1 MGAAGH
7 ITLRGVRVH
16 NLKSIDLDIP
26 HRKLIVLCGLSG
38 SGKSSLALDT
48 LYAEGQRRYIE
59 SFSAYTRQFLQRLE
73 KPEAERIDGI
83 PPAIAVTSKNTSR
96 SSRSTVGTATET
108 SDYLR
113 LLFAKI
119 GHVFCSKCGHEV
131 RCDSP
136 QNAAERLAQLPSGAR
151 YMIAFPCALPDG
163 STMDQLA
170 AGIREDGFV
179 RAIVDGRLVNLDAGD
194 EGRGTGDEGKA
205 IGEVRNSTV
214 ALSPRKT
221 EEDLPYKPGTSE
233 KAGEPI
239 SCGNTSAD
247 KPSPNESIRQS
258 GEEVKSEKCPLA
270 HEDNTVGAS
279 VPATASPVIYVIVD
293 RLKAGSAS
301 DTRLRDSLE
310 TAFTKGRGRCYAFV
324 ESEIQDLK
332 FEISNPRPEI
342 SDSPSPLSPLSSP
355 LIQIDGRPW
364 RRMGFSTQLA
374 CEDCGIEYPIPEPR
388 LFSFNSPLGACP
400 ECEGFGNVIGIDMD
414 LVVPHPGK
422 SLREGAIAPW
432 NTPAYAH
439 ELKEL
444 MGLAPDYDIPLD
456 VPFCELSDRH
466 RNVILH
472 GVPARKFGGLEGFF
486 AWLER
491 RKYKMHIRV
500 FLSRW
505 RSFRPCPACGGSR
518 LRPEA
523 LATRVGGKNIGE
535 ICAMKVRDAVA
546 LFRNL
551 QLPEPERQIGR
562 MMLEQVQARL
572 SYLELVGLGY
582 LTLDRT
588 LRTLSG
594 GEARRVALTAALGS
608 SLVNM
613 LYVLD
618 EPSIGLHP
626 RDIHQLL
633 DAIRQLRDRGNTVVV
648 VEHEEAIIRAADEV
662 VEIGPG
668 AGERGGKVVFQGT
681 PTEMEQSPDSLTG
694 DYLAGRRGFGGNGS
708 RREPNRGWIRL
719 AGAKGNNLRNVTVEF
734 PLGALC
740 LVTGVSGSGKS
751 TLVQDTL
758 YPALCRRLR
767 KDAAKPY
774 PHDDVFGDGQLD
786 DVIMVDQSPIGRS
799 PRSNPVTYLK
809 AFDEIRAVFADT
821 VEARTRGYNA
831 GHFSFNVDGGRCG
844 ACHGEGYIQ
853 IDMQF
858 LADVYMRCAQCN
870 GARYRD
876 EILDVTY
883 RGRNIADVLEMT
895 VREAFTFFRGQPKVQ
910 ARLKRLI
917 DVGLDYVRLGQ
928 PANTL
933 SGGEAQRLKLA
944 GYMSSAKRG
953 RCLFIL
959 DEPTTGLH
967 FSDIVQLLDCFDALL
982 AVGHSLI
989 VVEHNLQIMK
999 AADYIIDLGPGAA
1012 DEGGQVVAKGTP
1024 EMVARASGSVTAGF
1038 LAKVLK
1044 EKEENAK

>member
-1 MGAAGH
+1 
-7 ITLRGVRVH
+7 
-16 NLKSIDLDIP
+16 
-26 HRKLIVLCGLSG
+26 
-38 SGKSSLALDT
+38 
-48 LYAEGQRRYIE
+48 
-59 SFSAYTRQFLQRLE
+59 
-73 KPEAERIDGI
+73 
-83 PPAIAVTSKNTSR
+83 
-96 SSRSTVGTATET
+96 
-108 SDYLR
+108 
-113 LLFAKI
+113 
-119 GHVFCSKCGHEV
+119 
-131 RCDSP
+131 
-136 QNAAERLAQLPSGAR
+136 
-151 YMIAFPCALPDG
+151 
-163 STMDQLA
+163 
-170 AGIREDGFV
+170 
-179 RAIVDGRLVNLDAGD
+179 
-194 EGRGTGDEGKA
+194 
-205 IGEVRNSTV
+205 
-214 ALSPRKT
+214 
-221 EEDLPYKPGTSE
+221 
-233 KAGEPI
+233 
-239 SCGNTSAD
+239 
-247 KPSPNESIRQS
+247 
-258 GEEVKSEKCPLA
+258 
-270 HEDNTVGAS
+270 
-279 VPATASPVIYVIVD
+279 
-293 RLKAGSAS
+293 
-301 DTRLRDSLE
+301 
-310 TAFTKGRGRCYAFV
+310 
-324 ESEIQDLK
+324 
-332 FEISNPRPEI
+332 
-342 SDSPSPLSPLSSP
+342 
-355 LIQIDGRPW
+355 
-364 RRMGFSTQLA
+364 MGFSRQLA
-374 CEDCGIEYPIPEPR
+374 CEDCEIEYPMPEPR
-388 LFSFNSPLGACP
+388 LYSFNSPLGACP
-400 ECEGFGNVIGIDMD
+400 QCEGFGNIIGIDMD
-414 LVVPHPGK
+414 LVVPDPAK

-444 MGLAPDYDIPLD
+444 IALAPHYDLPLD
-456 VPFCELSDRH
+456 VPFRELSTQH
-466 RNVILH
+466 RELILH
-472 GVPARKFGGLEGFF
+472 GAAERKFGGLEGFF

-505 RSFRPCPACGGSR
+505 RSFRTCPACGGTR

-523 LATRVGGKNIGE
+523 LAARLGGKNIGE
-535 ICAMKVRDAVA
+535 ISAMKVRDAA
-546 LFRNL
+546 AFFRNL
-551 QLPEPERQIGR
+551 QLPDWQRQIGR

-572 SYLELVGLGY
+572 SYLAEVGLGY

-594 GEARRVALTAALGS
+594 GEVRRVALTAALGS

-633 DAIRQLRDRGNTVVV
+633 AAIKQLRDRDNTVVV
-648 VEHEEAIIRAADEV
+648 VEHEEAIIRAADQV
-662 VEIGPG
+662 IEIGPG
-668 AGERGGKVVFQGT
+668 AGERGGKVIFQGT
-681 PTEMEQSPDSLTG
+681 PAEMAESLDSLTG
-694 DYLAGRRGFGGNGS
+694 DYLAGRRGFGTNG
-708 RREPNRGWIRL
+708 RRRRPDHGWIRL
-719 AGAKGNNLRNVTVEF
+719 AGGRGNNLKNVTAEF
-734 PLGALC
+734 PLGVLC

-767 KDAAKPY
+767 KDAPKPY
-774 PHDDVFGDGQLD
+774 PHDDIFGDGQVD

-809 AFDEIRAVFADT
+809 VFDEIRAVFADT

-831 GHFSFNVDGGRCG
+831 GHFSFNVDGGRCN
-844 ACHGEGYIQ
+844 ACHGDGYIQ

-870 GARYRD
+870 GTRYRD

-967 FSDIVQLLDCFDALL
+967 FSDVVQLLDCFDALL

-989 VVEHNLQIMK
+989 VVEHNLQMMK

-1012 DEGGQVVAKGTP
+1012 DEGGRVVAKGTP

-1044 EKEENAK
+1044 EKEIVEP

>member
-1 MGAAGH
+1 MSAAGH
-7 ITLRGVRVH
+7 IALRGVRVH

-26 HRKLIVLCGLSG
+26 RRQLIVFCGLSG

-83 PPAIAVTSKNTSR
+83 PPAIAVTGKNTSR

-108 SDYLR
+108 NDYLR

-119 GHVFCSKCGHEV
+119 GHTFCRKCGREV

-136 QNAAERLAQLPSGAR
+136 QSAAETLAALPAGTR
-151 YMIAFPCALPDG
+151 YMVAFGCPIPNDG
-163 STMDQLA
+163 TLEHVTA
-170 AGIREDGFV
+170 TLREDGFV
-179 RAIVDGRLVNLDAGD
+179 RAIVNGRLVDL
-194 EGRGTGDEGKA
+194 EGA
-205 IGEVRNSTV
+205 IIATPQAAE
-214 ALSPRKT
+214 
-221 EEDLPYKPGTSE
+221 
-233 KAGEPI
+233 
-239 SCGNTSAD
+239 
-247 KPSPNESIRQS
+247 
-258 GEEVKSEKCPLA
+258 
-270 HEDNTVGAS
+270 NTVL
-279 VPATASPVIYVIVD
+279 YVIVD
-293 RLKAGSAS
+293 RLAAGGAS
-301 DTRLRDSLE
+301 DSRLRDSLE
-310 TAFTKGRGRCYAFV
+310 TAFAKGRGRCYALV
-324 ESEIQDLK
+324 EDTSGEESGPVGSLGT
-332 FEISNPRPEI
+332 S
-342 SDSPSPLSPLSSP
+342 LS
-355 LIQIDGRPW
+355 IDGRPW
-364 RRMGFSTQLA
+364 RRIGFGSQLT
-374 CEDCGIEYPIPEPR
+374 CEDCGIEYPPPEPR
-388 LFSFNSPLGACP
+388 LYSFNSPLGACP
-400 ECEGFGNVIGIDMD
+400 ECEGFGNVIGLDMD
-414 LVVPHPGK
+414 LIVPDAGK

-444 MGLAPDYDIPLD
+444 LALARDYDIPTD
-456 VPFCELSDRH
+456 VPFRQLSEQQVGLIV
-466 RNVILH
+466 N
-472 GVPARKFGGLEGFF
+472 GVPERKFGGLEGFF

-505 RSFRPCPACGGSR
+505 RSFRLCPSCGGAR
-518 LRPEA
+518 LRPAA
-523 LATRVGGKNIGE
+523 LAARIGGRNIGE
-535 ICAMKVRDAVA
+535 IGAMKVRDAA
-546 LFRNL
+546 AFFRRL
-551 QLPEPERQIGR
+551 QSPAYESQVGR

-572 SYLELVGLGY
+572 GYLEAVGLGY

-594 GEARRVALTAALGS
+594 GEARRVALTSALGS
-608 SLVNM
+608 SLVGM

-626 RDIHQLL
+626 RDINQLL
-633 DAIRQLRDRGNTVVV
+633 GAIRKLRQRGNTVVV
-648 VEHEEAIIRAADEV
+648 VEHEEAIIRAADQV

-681 PTEMEQSPDSLTG
+681 PHEMEQSPDSLTG
-694 DYLAGRRGFGGNGS
+694 DYLAGRRGFGSNGR
-708 RREPNRGWIRL
+708 RREPNHGWVRL
-719 AGAKGNNLRNVTVEF
+719 AGARGNNLKNITVEF
-734 PLGALC
+734 PLGVLC
-740 LVTGVSGSGKS
+740 MVTGVSGSGKS

-767 KDAAKPY
+767 KDAPKPD

-821 VEARTRGYNA
+821 VEARTRGFDA
-831 GHFSFNVDGGRCG
+831 GHFSFNVDGGRCNT
-844 ACHGEGYIQ
+844 CHGDGYLQ

-858 LADVYMRCAQCN
+858 LADVYMRCSQCN
-870 GARYRD
+870 GTRYRD

-895 VREAFTFFRGQPKVQ
+895 VREAFTFFRGQPRVQ
-910 ARLKRLI
+910 ARLKKLI

-944 GYMSSAKRG
+944 GYMSTAKRG

-967 FSDIVQLLDCFDALL
+967 FSDVVQLLDCFDALL
-982 AVGHSLI
+982 AVGHSLL
-989 VVEHNLQIMK
+989 VVEHNLQIMR

-1024 EMVARASGSVTAGF
+1024 EQIARTTGSVTAGF

-1044 EKEENAK
+1044 EKEVVET

>member
-1 MGAAGH
+1 MSGAGQ

-16 NLKSIDLDIP
+16 NLKSVDLDIP
-26 HRKLIVLCGLSG
+26 RRQLVVFCGLSG

-83 PPAIAVTSKNTSR
+83 PPAIAVTSKNTGR

-113 LLFAKI
+113 LLMAKI
-119 GHVFCSKCGHEV
+119 GHVYCAKCGQEV
-131 RCDSP
+131 RRDSP
-136 QNAAERLAQLPSGAR
+136 QNAAETLAKLLAGTR
-151 YMIAFPCALPDG
+151 YMVAFRCELAEGKGLE
-163 STMDQLA
+163 QLVVDL
-170 AGIREDGFV
+170 REDGFV
-179 RAIVDGRLVNLDAGD
+179 RAVINGRLENLDEIVPSTAGWW
-194 EGRGTGDEGKA
+194 GDPA
-205 IGEVRNSTV
+205 
-214 ALSPRKT
+214 SPKT
-221 EEDLPYKPGTSE
+221 SSPV
-233 KAGEPI
+233 
-239 SCGNTSAD
+239 
-247 KPSPNESIRQS
+247 PSP
-258 GEEVKSEKCPLA
+258 P
-270 HEDNTVGAS
+270 
-279 VPATASPVIYVIVD
+279 SPIYAVVD
-293 RLKAGSAS
+293 RLTAGGAGDS
-301 DTRLRDSLE
+301 RLRDSLE
-310 TAFTKGRGRCYAFV
+310 TAFSKGRGRCYALVDERETDETNSDTDLPDALLRSPQV
-324 ESEIQDLK
+324 E
-332 FEISNPRPEI
+332 
-342 SDSPSPLSPLSSP
+342 
-355 LIQIDGRPW
+355 IDNRPW
-364 RRMGFSTQLA
+364 RRIGFSTQLA
-374 CEDCGIEYPIPEPR
+374 CENCGIDYPNPEPR
-388 LFSFNSPLGACP
+388 LYSFNSPLGACP
-400 ECEGFGNVIGIDMD
+400 ECEGFGNVIGLDMD
-414 LVVPHPGK
+414 LVVPDPAK

-432 NTPAYAH
+432 NTPSYAH

-444 MGLAPDYDIPLD
+444 IALAPDYGIPLD
-456 VPFCELSDRH
+456 VPFRQLSDEH
-466 RNVILH
+466 RRLIAQ
-472 GVPARKFGGLEGFF
+472 GVPERKFGGLEGFF

-505 RSFRPCPACGGSR
+505 RSFRTCPSCHGAR

-523 LATRVGGKNIGE
+523 LAARISGKNIGE
-535 ICAMKVRDAVA
+535 IAAMKVRDATAFFRA
-546 LFRNL
+546 LDIPDF
-551 QLPEPERQIGR
+551 ERQVGR
-562 MMLEQVQARL
+562 MMLEQVEARL
-572 SYLELVGLGY
+572 SFLEAVGLGY

-594 GEARRVALTAALGS
+594 GEARRVALTSALGS

-626 RDIHQLL
+626 RDINQLL
-633 DAIRQLRDRGNTVVV
+633 AAIKQLRDRANTVVV
-648 VEHEEAIIRAADEV
+648 VEHEEAIIRAADQV

-668 AGERGGKVVFQGT
+668 AGERGGRIVFQGT
-681 PTEMEQSPDSLTG
+681 PAEMEQSPDSLTG
-694 DYLAGRRGFGGNGS
+694 DYLAGRRGLNGAG
-708 RREPNRGWIRL
+708 RRRPPNHGWIRL
-719 AGAKGNNLRNVTVEF
+719 AGATGNNLRHITVEF
-734 PLGALC
+734 PLGVLC

-786 DVIMVDQSPIGRS
+786 DVILIDQSPIGRS

-831 GHFSFNVDGGRCG
+831 GHFSFNVDGGRCS
-844 ACHGEGYIQ
+844 ACHGDGYVQ

-858 LADVYMRCAQCN
+858 LADVYMRCSQCN

-876 EILDVTY
+876 EILDITY
-883 RGRNIADVLEMT
+883 RGRNISDVLEMT

-944 GYMSSAKRG
+944 GYMSTARRG
-953 RCLFIL
+953 RCLFLL

-967 FSDIVQLLDCFDALL
+967 FSDVVQLLDCFDALL

-989 VVEHNLQIMK
+989 VVEHNLQIMR
-999 AADYIIDLGPGAA
+999 AADHIIDLGPGAA

-1024 EMVARASGSVTAGF
+1024 EMVARTSGSVTAGF

-1044 EKEENAK
+1044 ETGEAVER